1 MECVPTKSCQLTLFL
16 LFLLLLAPTIC
27 VADDAPGHS
36 KHGSAFDSGMRTRP
50 WVIKG
55 IGDTPFPISTKSPEA
70 QKWFDQGNALLHSFW
85 FEEAERSFRWCLKL
99 EPDNAMTYWSLARC
113 GFNWFTVGVPNYDD
127 KNFERYKAFLSEA
140 VRRKSKVTER
150 ERLYIEAWE
159 KAYAPQEKN
168 RAKTMV
174 AALQQIV
181 IRFPDD
187 MEAKSLLALYN
198 IGQGSAFANELLIQQ
213 VLAKNPLHP
222 GAHHASIHNW
232 DGVSSDQAIKS
243 CELYGKSAPDIGHAM
258 HMPGHIYSKIGMW
271 HEAAIAMDSATRT
284 ELRYMNDRLALPFET
299 WNYPHNRNYLCY
311 IQEQLGMAEASLKGS
326 ADMLAA
332 PRDPEYN
339 PENMGAIAGQ
349 GLEARVRA
357 LIKFEKWDQILAP
370 KGIEWSDKEDYGKLG
385 RAFAEALAF
394 SATGKNFEAR
404 ERVTSLRALV
414 EKLKTPPVPIPVPA
428 PAPPPSPLDLMAD
441 IADGIVSLGEGNVLE
456 GQRKLLNAADLEQKF
471 RDKGEYPND
480 PPGQAWPVMRLL
492 GDHYRKSGDNKL
504 AIDCYERALKNEPND
519 GFSLSGLA
527 LAHFA
532 SGNREQATLYAGRLS
547 YVWSQADPNLKWL
560 EDVRK
565 LGLDAKPVAQTPRP
579 ERVYRPKELDIIGPM
594 NWQPF
599 QAPNLKVIDRSGKS
613 VGLQDF
619 KGKNVVLVFFLGDAC
634 VHCVGQL
641 KSLND
646 RSAEFDGQDTIVLA
660 VCSESPAKLKAS
672 KALDQS
678 NVKFLSDNAHENA
691 RRFSS
696 YDDFEEMEL
705 HSTILIDK
713 SGRVRWKRTGG
724 DPFTNIDFLLNELK
738 RVNRPQ

>member
-1 MECVPTKSCQLTLFL
+1 MRPL
-16 LFLLLLAPTIC
+16 LLVLLLLAPSISF
-27 VADDAPGHS
+27 ADDVPGHS
-36 KHGSAFDSGMRTRP
+36 RHGSAFDSGMRTRP

-55 IGDTPFPISTKSPEA
+55 IGDTPFPITCKNPEA

-99 EPDNAMTYWSLARC
+99 DPDNAMAYWSLARC
-113 GFNWFTVGVPNYDD
+113 GLNTFGADAPSFDE
-127 KNFERYKAFLSEA
+127 KNRYKVFLSEA
-140 VRRKSKVTER
+140 VRRKHKVTER

-159 KAYAPQEKN
+159 KAFAPQEKN
-168 RAKTMV
+168 RTKTMV
-174 AALQQIV
+174 SALQQLV
-181 IRFPDD
+181 LRFPDD
-187 MEAKSLLALYN
+187 VEAKSLLALHN
-198 IGQGSAFANELLIQQ
+198 MGQGSAFANELLIQQ
-213 VLAKNPLHP
+213 VLLKSPMHP
-222 GAHHASIHNW
+222 GAHHIRIHNW
-232 DGVSSDQAIKS
+232 DGISSEQAIKS
-243 CELYGKSAPDIGHAM
+243 CEMYSKLAPDIGHAM

-311 IQEQLGMAEASLKGS
+311 IQEQLGMAQASLKGS

-339 PENMGAIAGQ
+339 PAETGAIAGQ

-357 LIKFEKWDQILAP
+357 LIKFERWDQILAP
-370 KGIEWSDKEDYGKLG
+370 NGIEWSDKDDGGKLG

-394 SATGKNFEAR
+394 SGVGKNFEAR
-404 ERVTSLRALV
+404 ERVNTLRALV
-414 EKLKTPPVPIPVPA
+414 EKLKTPPVPVPVPT
-428 PAPPPSPLDLMAD
+428 PSPSPLDMMAD

-456 GQRKLLNAADLEQKF
+456 GQRKLLNAADMEQKF

-480 PPGQAWPVMRLL
+480 PPGQSWPVMRLL
-492 GDHYRKSGDNKL
+492 GDHYRKSGDSKL
-504 AIDCYERALKNEPND
+504 AISCYEQALKSEPND

-527 LAHFA
+527 LSHFA
-532 SGNREQATLYAGRLS
+532 NGNREQAAIYAGQLY

-560 EDVRK
+560 EDVKK
-565 LGLDAKPVAQTPRP
+565 LGLDAKPIAQTPRP
-579 ERVYRPKELDIIGPM
+579 ERIYRPKELDTIGPM
-594 NWQPF
+594 NWEPF
-599 QAPNLKVIDRSGKS
+599 QAPNLQVLDRSGKK

-646 RSAEFDGQDTIVLA
+646 RSAEFSDQNTVLLA
-660 VCSESPAKLKAS
+660 VCSQSPAKLKQS

-678 NVKFLSDNAHENA
+678 GIKFLSDNAHENA

-696 YDDFEEMEL
+696 YDDFEDIEL

-724 DPFTNIDFLLNELK
+724 DPFTNLDFLMNELK
-738 RVNRPQ
+738 QINRPK

>member
-1 MECVPTKSCQLTLFL
+1 MRRLL
-16 LFLLLLAPTIC
+16 LFLLLLLPSLSF
-27 VADDAPGHS
+27 ADDAPGHS

-70 QKWFDQGNALLHSFW
+70 QKWFNQGNALLHSFW
-85 FEEAERSFRWCLKL
+85 FEEAERSFRWCHKL
-99 EPDNAMTYWSLARC
+99 DPDNAMAYWSLARC
-113 GFNWFTVGVPNYDD
+113 GFNWFTIGAPNYDD
-127 KNFERYKAFLSEA
+127 KQFDRFKTFLSEA
-140 VRRKSKVTER
+140 VRRKNRVTER
-150 ERLYIEAWE
+150 ERMYIEAWE

-168 RAKTMV
+168 RAKTMCT
-174 AALQQIV
+174 ALQQIV
-181 IRFPDD
+181 IRFPNDV
-187 MEAKSLLALYN
+187 EAKSLLALFN

-232 DGVSSDQAIKS
+232 DGVSSDQAIQS
-243 CELYGKSAPDIGHAM
+243 CELYGKSAPDVGHAM

-326 ADMLAA
+326 SDMLAA

-339 PENMGAIAGQ
+339 SEEAGRTV
-349 GLEARVRA
+349 LEGQTARIRA
-357 LIKFEKWDQILAP
+357 LIKFERWDKILALKP
-370 KGIEWSDKEDYGKLG
+370 TDWNEKDESSKLG
-385 RAFAEALAF
+385 KAFAEALAL
-394 SATGKNFEAR
+394 SALSRRYEAR
-404 ERVTSLRALV
+404 ERVTTLHALV
-414 EKLKTPPVPIPVPA
+414 DKLKGKETTS
-428 PAPPPSPLDLMAD
+428 SPLDMIAD
-441 IADGIVSLGEGNVLE
+441 IADGIVSLGEGHLLE

-471 RDKGEYPND
+471 RDKGEYEND
-480 PPGQAWPVMRLL
+480 PTGLPWPIMRVL
-492 GDHYRKSGDNKL
+492 GDHYRTNGDQKL
-504 AIDCYERALKNEPND
+504 AIECYEQALKNEPND

-527 LAHFA
+527 LSHFA
-532 SGNREQATLYAGRLS
+532 NGNREQATLYAGRLF

-560 EDVRK
+560 EEVRK
-565 LGLDAKPVAQTPRP
+565 LGLNAKPVAQTPRP
-579 ERVYRPKELDIIGPM
+579 ERIYKPKELDAIGPM

-599 QAPNLKVIDRSGKS
+599 QAPKLQVIDRTGKS
-613 VGLQDF
+613 ISLQNF
-619 KGKNVVLVFFLGDAC
+619 RGKNVILVFFLGDAC

-646 RSAEFDGQDTIVLA
+646 KSAEFDAQNTVILA
-660 VCSESPAKLKAS
+660 VCSESPEKLKKS

-678 NVKFLSDNAHENA
+678 NIKFLSDSAHENA

-696 YDDFEEMEL
+696 YDDFEDMEL
-705 HSTILIDK
+705 HSTILIDTA
-713 SGRVRWKRTGG
+713 GRVRWKRTGG

-738 RVNRPQ
+738 RNNRAK

>member
-1 MECVPTKSCQLTLFL
+1 MRQLL
-16 LFLLLLAPTIC
+16 LFLLLLAPSIC
-27 VADDAPGHS
+27 FADDAPGHS
-36 KHGSAFDSGMRTRP
+36 SHGSAFDSGMRTKP

-55 IGDTPFPISTKSPEA
+55 IGDTPFPITCKNPEA

-99 EPDNAMTYWSLARC
+99 EPDNAMAYWSLARC
-113 GFNWFTVGVPNYDD
+113 GFNWFTVGAPSYDD
-127 KNFERYKAFLSEA
+127 KNFDRYKAFLSEA

-150 ERLYIEAWE
+150 ERMYIEAWE
-159 KAYAPQEKN
+159 RAYAPQEKN
-168 RAKTMV
+168 RAKTMC

-181 IRFPDD
+181 IKFPDD
-187 MEAKSLLALYN
+187 IEAKSLLALFN

-232 DGVSSDQAIKS
+232 DGVSSDQAIQS
-243 CELYGKSAPDIGHAM
+243 CELYGKSAPDVGHAM

-311 IQEQLGMAEASLKGS
+311 IQEQLGMAQASLQGS

-339 PENMGAIAGQ
+339 PAETGAIVGQ

-370 KGIEWSDKEDYGKLG
+370 NGIPWSEKDDYGKLS
-385 RAFAEALAF
+385 RAFAEALAL

-404 ERVTSLRALV
+404 ERVTALRALV
-414 EKLKTPPVPIPVPA
+414 EKLKTPPVPFPIPA

-480 PPGQAWPVMRLL
+480 PPGQAWPVMRVL

-532 SGNREQATLYAGRLS
+532 SGNRERATLYAGRLS
-547 YVWSQADPNLKWL
+547 YVWSQADPGLKWL

-579 ERVYRPKELDIIGPM
+579 ERVYRPKELDAIGPM

-599 QAPNLKVIDRSGKS
+599 QAPSLQVVDRSGKK

-619 KGKNVVLVFFLGDAC
+619 KGKNIVLVFFLGDAC

-646 RSAEFDGQDTIVLA
+646 RSGEFDEQNTVLLA
-660 VCSESPAKLKAS
+660 VCSATPAKLKQS

-678 NVKFLSDNAHENA
+678 SVKFLSDNAHENA

-696 YDDFEEMEL
+696 YDDFEDMEL

-724 DPFTNIDFLLNELK
+724 DPFTNIDFLLSELK
-738 RVNRPQ
+738 RVNQAR

>member
-1 MECVPTKSCQLTLFL
+1 M
-16 LFLLLLAPTIC
+16 LLLLAPSIGF
-27 VADDAPGHS
+27 ADDTPGHS

-55 IGDTPFPISTKSPEA
+55 IGDTPFPISTKNPEV

-99 EPDNAMTYWSLARC
+99 DPDNAMTYWSLARC
-113 GFNWFTVGVPNYDD
+113 GFNWFTVGAPNYDD
-127 KNFERYKAFLSEA
+127 KQFDRYKTFLSEA
-140 VRRKSKVTER
+140 VRRKNKVTER

-168 RAKTMV
+168 RAKTMCN
-174 AALQQIV
+174 ALQQIV

-187 MEAKSLLALYN
+187 VEAKSLLALFN

-213 VLAKNPLHP
+213 VLTKSPMHP

-232 DGVSSDQAIKS
+232 DGVSSDQAIRS
-243 CELYGKSAPDIGHAM
+243 CELYSKSAPDVGHAM

-311 IQEQLGMAEASLKGS
+311 IQEQLGMAQASLQGS

-339 PENMGAIAGQ
+339 PAETGAIAGQ
-349 GLEARVRA
+349 GLAARVRA
-357 LIKFEKWDQILAP
+357 LLKFERWDQILAP
-370 KGIEWSDKEDYGKLG
+370 KGIEWNDKEDFGKLG
-385 RAFAEALAF
+385 RAFAEALAL
-394 SATGKNFEAR
+394 SAVGKSFEAR
-404 ERVTSLRALV
+404 ERVTSLRTLI
-414 EKLKTPPVPIPVPA
+414 EKLKAKETPPF
-428 PAPPPSPLDLMAD
+428 PAPPPAASPLDMMAD
-441 IADGIVSLGEGNVLE
+441 IADGIVSLAEGNTLE

-471 RDKGEYPND
+471 RDKGEYEND
-480 PPGQAWPVMRLL
+480 PPGQPWPVLRIL

-504 AIDCYERALKNEPND
+504 AINCYEQALKNEPND

-532 SGNREQATLYAGRLS
+532 NGNREQATLYAGRLS

-579 ERVYRPKELDIIGPM
+579 ERTYRPKELDSIGPM

-599 QAPNLKVIDRSGKS
+599 QAPNLQVVDRNGKK

-619 KGKNVVLVFFLGDAC
+619 KGKNVILVFFLGDAC

-646 RSAEFDGQDTIVLA
+646 RSSEFNDQNTVLLA
-660 VCSESPAKLKAS
+660 VCSESPAKLKQS

-678 NVKFLSDNAHENA
+678 TIKFLSDNAHENA

-696 YDDFEEMEL
+696 YDDFEDMEL
-705 HSTILIDK
+705 HSTILVDK

-738 RVNRPQ
+738 RINLSR

>member
-1 MECVPTKSCQLTLFL
+1 MRQLTFFL
-16 LFLLLLAPTIC
+16 LFLLLLSPSIGF
-27 VADDAPGHS
+27 ADDAPGHS
-36 KHGSAFDSGMRTRP
+36 SHGSAFDSGMRTRP

-55 IGDTPFPISTKSPEA
+55 IGDTPFPISAKSPET

-99 EPDNAMTYWSLARC
+99 DSDNAMVYWSLARC
-113 GFNWFTVGVPNYDD
+113 GFNWFTIGAPQYDN
-127 KNFERYKAFLSEA
+127 KNFDRYKAFLSEA

-150 ERLYIEAWE
+150 ERMYIEAWE

-168 RAKTMV
+168 RAKTMCN
-174 AALQQIV
+174 ALQQIV

-187 MEAKSLLALYN
+187 VEAKSLLALFN
-198 IGQGSAFANELLIQQ
+198 IGQGSAFTNELLIQQ

-222 GAHHASIHNW
+222 GALHASIHNW
-232 DGVSSDQAIKS
+232 DGVSSEQAIKS
-243 CELYGKSAPDIGHAM
+243 CELYGKSAPDVGHAM

-339 PENMGAIAGQ
+339 SEEAGRISGE
-349 GLEARVRA
+349 GLTARVRA
-357 LIKFEKWDQILAP
+357 LIKFERWDLILAP
-370 KGIEWSDKEDYGKLG
+370 KAIDWNDKSDKEEGGKLG

-394 SATGKNFEAR
+394 SGIGKTYEAR
-404 ERVTSLRALV
+404 ERVNSLRALA
-414 EKLKTPPVPIPVPA
+414 EKLKGKETA
-428 PAPPPSPLDLMAD
+428 LSPLDLYTD
-441 IADGIVSLGEGNVLE
+441 IADGIVSLGEGRVLE

-471 RDKGEYPND
+471 RDKDEYEND
-480 PPGQAWPVMRLL
+480 PPGQPWPVMRIL

-504 AIDCYERALKNEPND
+504 AIDCYEQALKNEPND

-532 SGNREQATLYAGRLS
+532 NGNREQATIYAGRLF

-560 EDVRK
+560 EDVKK
-565 LGLDAKPVAQTPRP
+565 LGLDAKPIAQTPRP
-579 ERVYRPKELDIIGPM
+579 ERVYRPKELDVIGPM

-599 QAPNLKVIDRSGKS
+599 QAPNLQVIDRSGKK

-619 KGKNVVLVFFLGDAC
+619 KGKNVLLVFFLGDAC
-634 VHCVGQL
+634 VQCVGQL

-646 RSAEFDGQDTIVLA
+646 RSSEFGDQNTVLLA
-660 VCSESPAKLKAS
+660 VCSESPAKLKES

-678 NVKFLSDNAHENA
+678 NIKFLSDNVHENA

-696 YDDFEEMEL
+696 YDDFEDIEL

-724 DPFTNIDFLLNELK
+724 DPFTNIDFLLSELK
-738 RVNRPQ
+738 RINQSR